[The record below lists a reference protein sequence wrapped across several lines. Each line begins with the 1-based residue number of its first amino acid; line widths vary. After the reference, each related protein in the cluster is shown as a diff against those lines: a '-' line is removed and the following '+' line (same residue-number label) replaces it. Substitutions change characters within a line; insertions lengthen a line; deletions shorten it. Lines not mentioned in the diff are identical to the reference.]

1 MPTRRR
7 SAYHAVCYIVSS
19 NKRNVAVS
27 NQFVAKIVYQHWIS
41 ICQQN
46 AIDNVISVHALMSPN
61 SWSTWS
67 RKHIVRLLNNAWKWR
82 LLCKTVIKNETT
94 KETMSNTQMKITGD
108 DYEYNA
114 EYTYSS
120 LPKPVLHALDNA
132 LSDANIL
139 QLLLRAPTALSA
151 HVAVKAE
158 GYVKWADGT
167 RIDHIKQVWEFLN
180 YEVKR

>member
-1 MPTRRR
+1 
-7 SAYHAVCYIVSS
+7 VSS
-19 NKRNVAVS
+19 KKHNVAVS
-27 NQFVAKIVYQHWIS
+27 NQFVAKIIYQQWIYVS
-41 ICQQN
+41 QQK

-82 LLCKTVIKNETT
+82 LLCKTVIKNNTT
-94 KETMSNTQMKITGD
+94 KETISNTQMKVTGD

-114 EYTYSS
+114 EYTYSNMS
-120 LPKPVLHALDNA
+120 KQVAHALDNA

-139 QLLLRAPTALSA
+139 RLLLRAPTGLAA
-151 HVAVKAE
+151 HVAIKNE
-158 GYVKWADGT
+158 GYLKWADGT
-167 RIDHIKQVWEFLN
+167 RIDHIKEVWEFLN